1 MQFTHPSST
10 KKQTKMNM
18 APLIAI
24 VAVCMFGLIYLVLD
38 WVREEI
44 KHQREDKQEIEDYD
58 KVARALDQHEKRN
71 YNPLHPYQGFAT
83 PLILT
88 RPLVVKHSSTTQK
101 ATKTRPLAGRRS
113 FPTPTASVT
122 RPLGALALKSEAG
135 GFGLNTAVGLEALT
149 KNTTGLGN
157 TAVGAGTTAHGLAPA
172 RPTLGSNTT
181 GGFNTAIGTISK
193 MRSEPCER
201 IWKR

>member
-1 MQFTHPSST
+1 MAIS
-10 KKQTKMNM
+10 KQ
-18 APLIAI
+18 
-24 VAVCMFGLIYLVLD
+24 D
-38 WVREEI
+38 R
-44 KHQREDKQEIEDYD
+44 Q
-58 KVARALDQHEKRN
+58 ALDQIFSEYKDKYGGRAED
-71 YNPLHPYQGFAT
+71 YYA
-83 PLILT
+83 
-88 RPLVVKHSSTTQK
+88 LVYLQRKFK
-101 ATKTRPLAGRRS
+101 CE
-113 FPTPTASVT
+113 ASVIAHQIAF
-122 RPLGALALKSEAG
+122 GNND
-135 GFGLNTAVGLEALT
+135 FGLNTAVGLEALT